1 MLEQFGFTPTEN
13 RVYETLL
20 KLGPSTGY
28 AVALDLGIARANVY
42 QALEALVRRG
52 AGRKSATYPVHYAA
66 TGPSALLA
74 QLERTFRHSLAQ
86 LEEELR
92 SLPLAGVGGVAE
104 LEMITSVDQLLAR
117 AVSCVDSATSEI
129 LAVTGPWATAM
140 NARFPLALARNV
152 QVRAVS
158 LGDPAP
164 DGTIPRPV
172 PDEQLAAYWGGFPVA
187 IVADRTRAAFGV
199 IHGSAASGIATSAPG
214 AVPFLRHL
222 LRRELAS

>member
-1 MLEQFGFTPTEN
+1 
-13 RVYETLL
+13 
-20 KLGPSTGY
+20 
-28 AVALDLGIARANVY
+28 LDLGIARANVY

-52 AGRKSATYPVHYAA
+52 AGRKSATNPVHYAA

-74 QLERTFRHSLAQ
+74 QLERNFRHSLAQ

-104 LEMITSVDQLLAR
+104 LEMITSVDQLLVR

-129 LAVTGPWATAM
+129 LAVTGPWAMPM
-140 NARFPLALARNV
+140 NARFSLALTRNV

-164 DGTIPRPV
+164 AGTIPRPV
-172 PDEQLAAYWGGFPVA
+172 PDEQLAAYWGGSPVA
-187 IVADRTRAAFGV
+187 VVADRARAVFGV
-199 IHGSAASGIATSAPG
+199 IQGSAASGIATSAPG